1 MALDTGVEVVR
12 EKFRVLPM
20 PDIVILHLNAMASKD
35 KKTLSKDPAFL
46 YHGRPIHPDPDSD
59 PAQEDEFFHPIET
72 DQFLLPPAE
81 HDPEDLGGAPAEIE
95 EWHDPHVEIGGE
107 IGGDQREIGGDPPEI
122 NDLQHSDDTE
132 IGGEKKIQ
140 DDTTSIASTSVITP
154 KTLAPKV
161 RFEREPYVMRERKP
175 ARTVLT
181 AVTDKEHAYNNI
193 SIKGA
198 LKTHGD
204 AALNALLIECTSLLS
219 KSTFHP
225 IAKKT
230 LTEDQVKSV
239 IRSSCFL
246 KEKNTPEGTFEKL
259 KAGGDQQDKSIY
271 TIEETS
277 SPTVSA
283 AAVFVTAAIAAHEKR
298 QIMTMDVE
306 TAYLNAKMIEGKP
319 VYMRLDPLITS
330 ILTQLDAKYDQYKDS
345 KGSVIVK
352 LDRALYGCVESAVL
366 WYKDLRETL
375 EADGYQVNPYDLCVF
390 NKVYLSEQVTVI
402 FHVDDLMS
410 ACVLQAALEELYK
423 MMIRKYNK
431 VKVTRGLRHS
441 YLGMVMDFSVPGE
454 VTIGPGYSRERVL
467 DVPDTK
473 NPTCS
478 ADLREIG
485 RAHV

>member
-1 MALDTGVEVVR
+1 M
-12 EKFRVLPM
+12 
-20 PDIVILHLNAMASKD
+20 
-35 KKTLSKDPAFL
+35 
-46 YHGRPIHPDPDSD
+46 
-59 PAQEDEFFHPIET
+59 
-72 DQFLLPPAE
+72 
-81 HDPEDLGGAPAEIE
+81 
-95 EWHDPHVEIGGE
+95 
-107 IGGDQREIGGDPPEI
+107 
-122 NDLQHSDDTE
+122 
-132 IGGEKKIQ
+132 
-140 DDTTSIASTSVITP
+140 
-154 KTLAPKV
+154 
-161 RFEREPYVMRERKP
+161 
-175 ARTVLT
+175 
-181 AVTDKEHAYNNI
+181 
-193 SIKGA
+193 
-198 LKTHGD
+198 
-204 AALNALLIECTSLLS
+204 
-219 KSTFHP
+219 
-225 IAKKT
+225 
-230 LTEDQVKSV
+230 

-259 KAGGDQQDKSIY
+259 KARIVAGGDQQDKSIY

-410 ACVLQAALEELYK
+410 TCVLQAALEELYK

-431 VKVTRGLRHS
+431 VKVTRGRRHS
-441 YLGMVMDFSVPGE
+441 YLGMVIDFSVPGE
-454 VTIGPGYSRERVL
+454 VTIGTPGYMSDLLRDYEVTATANTPADENLFILRQSPPLNVAEAKRFHSFVAKLLYFSKRIRPNILTLVAFLTTRVQA
-467 DVPDTK
+467 
-473 NPTCS
+473 PT
-478 ADLREIG
+478 
-485 RAHV
+485 